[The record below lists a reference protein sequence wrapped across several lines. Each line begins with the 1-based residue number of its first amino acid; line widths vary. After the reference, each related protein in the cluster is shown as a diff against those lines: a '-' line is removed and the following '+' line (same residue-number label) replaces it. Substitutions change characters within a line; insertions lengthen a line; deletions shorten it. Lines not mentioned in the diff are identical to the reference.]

1 MKDNRVRVE
10 TLKKIDLAVLDQEL
24 GGHGLCGSETEIVAI
39 EGSPITK
46 TQLESAIE
54 LHVYV
59 DVEAERLAAR
69 VALRASA
76 EAKLAKL
83 GLSIEEITAVLTP

>member
-10 TLKKIDLAVLDQEL
+10 TVKKIDLAVLDQEL

-39 EGSPITK
+39 EGSPITQ

-59 DVEAERLAAR
+59 DVEAERLAQR

-76 EAKLAKL
+76 EKKLAKL